1 MHTMHD
7 QSLDSVY
14 DLNGQVALITGAAGG
29 IGMAIARLFCARGC
43 RLALVDRSQA
53 VLDMAAALGAQH
65 LGYVSDVTDEAAVRD
80 VVRDTVAK
88 TGRIDILLN
97 NAGVGLLA
105 KAEDMPSEIWDAT
118 MAINLRGPFLYAREV
133 GRHML
138 ERGYGRIVNMASQ
151 AATVAL
157 DQHLAY
163 CASKAALLGM
173 TRVLALEWSG
183 RGVTANAISPT
194 VVETDLGRRA
204 WAGAVGA
211 NFRKKIPTGRFA
223 QPQEIAHAALYLV
236 SGAAGMLSGAD
247 IAIDGGY
254 TIV

>member
-1 MHTMHD
+1 MSD
-7 QSLDSVY
+7 YSFDSVY
-14 DLNGQVALITGAAGG
+14 DLSGQVALITGGAGG
-29 IGMAIARLFCARGC
+29 IGMAIARLFAARGC
-43 RLALVDRSQA
+43 RIVLVDRSDA
-53 VLDMAAALGAQH
+53 VQDAAASLGKNH
-65 LGYVSDVTDEAAVRD
+65 LAYASDVTSESAVKQ
-80 VVRDTVAK
+80 VVSDAIANTA
-88 TGRIDILLN
+88 RIDILIN

-105 KAEDMPSEIWDAT
+105 KAEEMPADMWDTT

-157 DQHLAY
+157 DQHVAY

-194 VVETDLGRRA
+194 VVETELGRRA
-204 WAGAVGA
+204 WAGEVGV
-211 NFRKKIPTGRFA
+211 NFKKKIPTGRFA
-223 QPQEIAHAALYLV
+223 QPEEIAHTALYLV
-236 SGAAGMLSGAD
+236 SGASGMLSGAD
-247 IAIDGGY
+247 IAVDGGY
-254 TIV
+254 TIM